1 MGLGLLTKGW
11 NINYICLQS
20 NTWSRYI
27 PDWFPSSSI
36 LDYDAKI
43 FWSSLGKDINVWFCD
58 ANPFQKLD
66 LWHSNSSLIV
76 T

>member
-11 NINYICLQS
+11 NIKYICLQS

-27 PDWFPSSSI
+27 PDWFSSSSV

-43 FWSSLGKDINVWFCD
+43 CWSSLGKDINVWFCD